1 MRGNQEFKL
10 GEEVKIS
17 RPELCH
23 WGCTSSMERMK
34 DKIDT
39 IRSVR
44 WSESANRWAYS
55 IVGDIFGHTW
65 SADCFDSIRY
75 VRELPE
81 FIPADEDAVQNLFM

>member
-1 MRGNQEFKL
+1 MRGNPEFKL

-34 DKIDT
+34 DKVGT

-55 IVGDIFGHTW
+55 ISGDRLGYTW
-65 SADCFDSIRY
+65 SANCFESTRY
-75 VRELPE
+75 VCELPE
-81 FIPADEDAVQNLFM
+81 FIPADEDTVQNLFM